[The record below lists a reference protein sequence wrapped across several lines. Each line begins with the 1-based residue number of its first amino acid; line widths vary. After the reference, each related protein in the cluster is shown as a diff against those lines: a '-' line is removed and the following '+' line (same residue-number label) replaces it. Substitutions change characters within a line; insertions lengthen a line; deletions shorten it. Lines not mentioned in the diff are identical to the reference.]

1 MESKSIVQATSSNFT
16 VGIEF
21 SALPEGC
28 IAGILAWTSPR
39 DVCRMSAVSPE
50 FLSAAESDAL
60 WENFLPADYR
70 EIIGLSSES
79 SSHLSISSKKEVF
92 FRLCNSPLLI
102 DGGKKS
108 LWLDKK
114 SGKKCYM
121 LAARDLTITWSDT
134 PMYWTW
140 ISLPHSRLFSLSRF
154 LVFLFPIPF
163 IFSLTHSFNSYENR
177 FIEVANLN
185 QVCWLE
191 IKGKINTGML
201 SSRTNYVVFLVFQ
214 RDDRFY
220 GLKNVPVE
228 SSVGMVG
235 GETTKRVIYL
245 DTPQVE
251 SSKDPDHDFGERFLH
266 HENGISSMSGSPAS
280 LKKRIDGWYE
290 VELGEFF
297 SGEGEGKE
305 LEISVMEVKSGN
317 WKSGLLIEGIEIR
330 PKFCS

>member
-39 DVCRMSAVSPE
+39 DVCRMSAVSLE

-60 WENFLPADYR
+60 WETFLPADYR

-140 ISLPHSRLFSLSRF
+140 TSLPHS
-154 LVFLFPIPF
+154 
-163 IFSLTHSFNSYENR
+163 R

-201 SSRTNYVVFLVFQ
+201 SSMTNYVVFLVFQ
-214 RDDRFY
+214 RNDRFY

-228 SSVGMVG
+228 SSVGIIG
-235 GETTKRVIYL
+235 GVTTKRLIYL
-245 DTPQVE
+245 DAPQVE
-251 SSKDPDHDFGERFLH
+251 SSNHPDHDLGERFLQY
-266 HENGISSMSGSPAS
+266 ENVLSSMSGNPDPAS
-280 LKKRIDGWYE
+280 LEKRIDGWYE

-297 SGEGEGKE
+297 SGEGKGKD

>member
-39 DVCRMSAVSPE
+39 DVCRMSAVSLE

-60 WENFLPADYR
+60 WETFLPADYR

-140 ISLPHSRLFSLSRF
+140 ISPPHS
-154 LVFLFPIPF
+154 
-163 IFSLTHSFNSYENR
+163 R

-191 IKGKINTGML
+191 IKGKINTAML
-201 SSRTNYVVFLVFQ
+201 SSMTNYVVFLVFQ
-214 RDDRFY
+214 RNDRFY

-228 SSVGMVG
+228 SSVGMIG
-235 GETTKRVIYL
+235 GVTTKREIYL

-251 SSKDPDHDFGERFLH
+251 SSNDPDHDFGERFLQY
-266 HENGISSMSGSPAS
+266 ENVISSMSGNPDPAS
-280 LKKRIDGWYE
+280 LEKRIDGWYE

-330 PKFCS
+330 PKFCA